1 MIRRII
7 FEPEA
12 ELDVAEA
19 YRWYEER
26 DEGLGSEFTR
36 AVDGCVYQI
45 QRHPEMYPVFYK
57 EARQGVIRR
66 FPYSIFYVIEEE
78 TVYVVAVFHASRDP
92 QTWKD
97 RV

>member
-36 AVDGCVYQI
+36 SVDGCVYQI
-45 QRHPEMYPVFYK
+45 QRHSEMYPAVYK
-57 EARQGVIRR
+57 EIRQSVIRR
-66 FPYSIFYVIEEE
+66 FPYSIFYVIEADI
-78 TVYVVAVFHASRDP
+78 VYVVAVFHASRDP
-92 QTWKD
+92 QTWQD